1 MWIFGIILIIIG
13 GGMTWYGNSQN
24 SDWAAKIES
33 LVNSGNFNPG
43 DTIKIIGIIVIVV
56 GVVLLLAGLIRGSRR
71 R

>member
-24 SDWAAKIES
+24 SNAEAIVES
-33 LVNSGNFNPG
+33 FIKSGQLNPG
-43 DTIKIIGIIVIVV
+43 DTFKIIGIIVIVV
-56 GVVLLLAGLIRGSRR
+56 GVVLLLAGLIRGGRR